1 MFLIMILKQISG
13 NNLEVGMDKLQFK
26 KLDERAV
33 LPKKGTD
40 RSLGYDLCGI
50 SVPEVKTFEASGGQG
65 FGVETLLGGNLA
77 VGFRL
82 IIRTGLACQFDELNA
97 CNILHLVFNERS
109 GDAIKYAIKLL
120 AGWIDNDYR
129 DELKV
134 LLWCPTVE
142 GVKHIKAKIDEGK
155 PIAQF
160 MVVREVGDIKIEEV
174 SELDSTDRKGGFG
187 STDSSK
193 I

>member
-1 MFLIMILKQISG
+1 
-13 NNLEVGMDKLQFK
+13 MDKLQFK

-50 SVPEVKTFEASGGQG
+50 GTPEIEVFEGSGGQT
-65 FGVETLLGGNLA
+65 FGIETLIGGNIA
-77 VGFRL
+77 VGMRL
-82 IIRTGLACQFDELNA
+82 IIRTGLACQFDEINA
-97 CNILHLVFNERS
+97 CDRLHLVFNERS

-129 DELKV
+129 NELKV

-142 GVKHIKAKIDEGK
+142 GVKHIKHLAG
-155 PIAQF
+155 
-160 MVVREVGDIKIEEV
+160 
-174 SELDSTDRKGGFG
+174 L
-187 STDSSK
+187 
-193 I
+193 